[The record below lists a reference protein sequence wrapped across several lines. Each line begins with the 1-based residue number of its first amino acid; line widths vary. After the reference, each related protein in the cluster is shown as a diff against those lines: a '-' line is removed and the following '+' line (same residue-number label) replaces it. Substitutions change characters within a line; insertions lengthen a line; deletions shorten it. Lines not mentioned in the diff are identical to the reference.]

1 MSSLKVIKSRIKSVG
16 NTKKISQTMKLVSSA
31 KYSRSQKEL
40 IQARKFGV
48 CPKLLFDYTELQPN
62 KSPNSQ
68 LFVAITSDRGLCGA
82 INSGLSRVINR
93 TIDKLNNEQKNLT
106 KLICIGQKNYTIL
119 SRLYSDK
126 IILVASEVGK
136 KSLTFIDAGNIAQE
150 IMKIMNIFEFSR
162 TRIYYNKFINAATY
176 KVDYLD
182 LYDKKQINS
191 APKFPLYD
199 GINDDTIDCW
209 LEFSITTMIYWI
221 IKESS
226 TSEYAARMTSME
238 NATKNASDMIKN
250 LSLEYNRTR
259 QAVITGELIEIISG
273 ASALK

>member
-82 INSGLSRVINR
+82 INS
-93 TIDKLNNEQKNLT
+93 
-106 KLICIGQKNYTIL
+106 
-119 SRLYSDK
+119 DK

-136 KSLTFIDAGNIAQE
+136 KSLTFIDA
-150 IMKIMNIFEFSR
+150 
-162 TRIYYNKFINAATY
+162 
-176 KVDYLD
+176 
-182 LYDKKQINS
+182 